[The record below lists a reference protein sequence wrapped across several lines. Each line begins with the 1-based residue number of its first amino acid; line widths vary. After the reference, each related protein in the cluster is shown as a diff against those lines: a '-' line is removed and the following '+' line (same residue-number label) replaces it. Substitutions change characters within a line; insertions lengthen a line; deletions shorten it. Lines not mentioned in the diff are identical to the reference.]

1 MFKQQINNK
10 LMAILCSKM
19 KSHVAILCLCF
30 NVCSCLEQQSCQ
42 LKIAVHAGDVQRRE
56 TTLMTRTEKDE
67 VKNYDM
73 IGGFTFQ
80 SVDEILKC
88 DHSNESY

>member
-1 MFKQQINNK
+1 MS
-10 LMAILCSKM
+10 ILCGKM

-30 NVCSCLEQQSCQ
+30 NVCSCLEQQSGQ
-42 LKIAVHAGDVQRRE
+42 LKVAVHAGDVQRRE

-67 VKNYDM
+67 VRNYDK
-73 IGGFTFQ
+73 ISALTYETA
-80 SVDEILKC
+80 DEVLKC